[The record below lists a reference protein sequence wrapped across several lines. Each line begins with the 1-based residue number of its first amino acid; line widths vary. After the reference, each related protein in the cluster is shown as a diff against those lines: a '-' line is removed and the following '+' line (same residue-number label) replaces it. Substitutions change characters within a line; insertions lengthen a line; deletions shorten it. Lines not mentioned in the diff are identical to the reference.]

1 MEAGEWGHCEN
12 SITVLLCQAVL
23 VLFVNLNCPNILCH
37 LQHEVVRV
45 WSKVKFVF
53 ESWRLEDVSQ
63 SQDKMSEVVVHF
75 FLPFSLLIFY
85 FSNSVFINFFHV
97 A

>member
-63 SQDKMSEVVVHF
+63 SQDKMSGCCPFLSSF
-75 FLPFSLLIFY
+75 FTFDIL
-85 FSNSVFINFFHV
+85 FF
-97 A
+97 